1 MRAHTLRLIF
11 AVLLVL
17 PATAFRTAS
26 AVPEFDLVIR
36 QGHVVDGTGNPWFV
50 ADVAVKDGRIAEIGQ
65 IAPERAARVIEA
77 HGLVVAP
84 GFIDVHTH
92 IESGILEF
100 PTADNFVRMGVTSVI
115 TGNCGGSA
123 LPLGEWF
130 QKLEQAGISLNVGAL
145 VGHNNIRRGA
155 MNGDFDRAPTAEELQ
170 RMRELTEQAMREGAV
185 GLSTGLIYIP
195 GTFAKTDEII
205 ELAKVAARYGG
216 VYASHIRNEGAK
228 VDEAIKEAL
237 TVGEQSG
244 CPVEIS
250 HFKVANKKRW
260 GDSALTTKLV
270 EDARARGIQVTVDE
284 YLYTASATNLG
295 TIFPSWIF
303 DGGKEKTAERLKDP
317 ATRERIKRE
326 MIESLRREGQAD
338 YSYAY
343 VASYRANPAFNGKNI
358 SEITKEV
365 RGKSGV
371 EEEIEQAMEM
381 LLAGGA
387 AMIYHKMSEPDVER
401 IFRQPYTMV
410 ASDSG
415 VIDLAGPSVPHPR
428 GLGNNVR
435 ALGVYARE
443 RKLVSLEEAIRK
455 MTSLPAQ
462 TFNLWDRGLLRPG
475 LAADVVIFD
484 EKTVADRATF
494 KDPKQ
499 FPIGIVYVLVNG
511 QVVVDHERHTAAR
524 PGRILRGRGDIARG
538 GSRPS

>member
-1 MRAHTLRLIF
+1 MRFHWLRVAF
-11 AVLLVL
+11 AVLLAF
-17 PATAFRTAS
+17 PFSSSRATSTA
-26 AVPEFDLVIR
+26 PEFDLVIR
-36 QGHVVDGTGNPWFV
+36 QGRILDGTGNPWFV
-50 ADVAVKDGRIAEIGQ
+50 ADLGIKGGRIAEIGQ
-65 IAPERAARVIEA
+65 IAPERGGRVIEA
-77 HGLVVAP
+77 RSLVVAP

-92 IESGILEF
+92 IEGGIQEI

-145 VGHNNIRRGA
+145 IGHNNIRRAG
-155 MNGDFDRAPTAEELQ
+155 MNGDFDRAPTSEEMQ
-170 RMRELTEQAMREGAV
+170 RMRELTEQAMRDGAV

-195 GTFAKTDEII
+195 GTFAKTDEIV
-205 ELAKVAARYGG
+205 ELAKISARHGG

-228 VDEAIKEAL
+228 VDEAIKEAIE
-237 TVGEQSG
+237 VGEQSG

-260 GDSALTTKLV
+260 GDSVLTTKLV
-270 EDARARGIQVTVDE
+270 DDARTRGLQVKVDE

-303 DGGKEKTAERLKDP
+303 DGGKEKTAARLNDP
-317 ATRERIKRE
+317 ATRARIKRE
-326 MIESLRREGQAD
+326 MIESLRREGNED

-365 RGKSGV
+365 RGKKGV
-371 EEEIEQAMEM
+371 EEEVEQAMEM

-387 AMIYHKMSEPDVER
+387 GMIYHKMSEPDVER
-401 IFRQPYTMV
+401 IFKQPYTMV

-415 VIDLAGPSVPHPR
+415 VIDVNGASVPHPR
-428 GLGNNVR
+428 GMGNNVR
-435 ALGVYARE
+435 ALGVYTRE
-443 RKLVSLEEAIRK
+443 KRLISLEEAVRK

-462 TFNLWDRGLLRPG
+462 TFNLWDRGVLRPG
-475 LAADVVIFD
+475 MAADIVIFA

-499 FPIGIVYVLVNG
+499 FPVGIAYVLVNG
-511 QVVVDHERHTAAR
+511 QIVVDHDKHTGAR
-524 PGRILRGRGDIARG
+524 PGQILRGRGATTRAISAR
-538 GSRPS
+538 